1 MVYMS
6 RRNLPEY
13 GDLVIGTVKSI
24 FDHGVYVDLDEYDD
38 LQAYCH
44 VSEVSSTWVRNIRN
58 VMRLGKKVVGRVMRV
73 KENQID
79 ISIKRVSDGLK
90 RKKVEE
96 TKRYKTAL
104 TLLEMS
110 AKIRKISFETAR
122 AEVEDLCTEYYG
134 SFYQAFEESLFSGES
149 IFTDANVSEE
159 WAQVLTDMAKTN
171 LTIPKV
177 EISRDIEII
186 CWEGN
191 GVNSIRDALKKA
203 SKSREEIDAEEEELN
218 MNIYVRGAP
227 MYRFVISARDY
238 ELAEELMSKVVSTIE
253 DSLSTVKASV
263 RVVESK

>member
-1 MVYMS
+1 MS

-24 FDHGVYVDLDEYDD
+24 FDHGVYVDLDEYDN

-96 TKRYKTAL
+96 TKKYKTAI

-134 SFYQAFEESLFSGES
+134 SFYQAFEESLFSGER
-149 IFTDANVSEE
+149 IFTDAGVSEE
-159 WAQVLTDMAKTN
+159 WA
-171 LTIPKV
+171 
-177 EISRDIEII
+177 
-186 CWEGN
+186 
-191 GVNSIRDALKKA
+191 
-203 SKSREEIDAEEEELN
+203 
-218 MNIYVRGAP
+218 
-227 MYRFVISARDY
+227 
-238 ELAEELMSKVVSTIE
+238 
-253 DSLSTVKASV
+253 
-263 RVVESK
+263 

>member
-1 MVYMS
+1 MS
-6 RRNLPEY
+6 RRNLPET

-24 FDHGVYVDLDEYDD
+24 FDHGVYVDLDEYED

-73 KENQID
+73 KEHQID
-79 ISIKRVSDGLK
+79 ISVKRVSDGLK

-96 TKRYKTAL
+96 TKKYKTAI

-134 SFYQAFEESLFSGES
+134 SFYQAFEESLFGGES
-149 IFTDANVSEE
+149 VFSEAGVSEE
-159 WAQVLTDMAKTN
+159 WATILTDIAKKN

-177 EISRDIEII
+177 EISRDLEII

-191 GVNSIRDALKKA
+191 GVNIIRDALKKA
-203 SKSREEIDAEEEELN
+203 SKSRDEIEAGDEELD
-218 MNIYVRGAP
+218 MNVYVRGAP
-227 MYRFVISARDY
+227 MYRFAISARDY
-238 ELAEELMSKVVSTIE
+238 ELAEELMSKVISTIE
-253 DSLSTVKASV
+253 DSLLDYNASV
-263 RVVESK
+263 KVVESK

>member
-1 MVYMS
+1 MS
-6 RRNLPEY
+6 RRNLPET

-24 FDHGVYVDLDEYDD
+24 FDHGVYVDLDEYED

-104 TLLEMS
+104 TLLEMG
-110 AKIRKISFETAR
+110 AKKRKINFETAR
-122 AEVEDLCTEYYG
+122 AEVEDLGTQYYG
-134 SFYQAFEESLFSGES
+134 SLYQAFEEALFGGENAF
-149 IFTDANVSEE
+149 IDAGVTEE
-159 WAQVLTDMAKTN
+159 WSNVLTDIAKKN
-171 LTIPKV
+171 MTIPKV
-177 EISRDIEII
+177 EISRDLEII

-191 GVNSIRDALKKA
+191 GVNLIKDALNKA
-203 SKSREEIDAEEEELN
+203 SKSREEIEAGVEELD

-227 MYRFVISARDY
+227 IYRFVISARDY
-238 ELAEELMSKVVSTIE
+238 ELAEELMSKAISAIE
-253 DSLSTVKASV
+253 DSFTNYSASV
-263 RVVESK
+263 KVVETK

>member
-1 MVYMS
+1 MS
-6 RRNLPEY
+6 RRNLPET

-24 FDHGVYVDLDEYDD
+24 FDHGVYVDLDEYED

-96 TKRYKTAL
+96 TKKYKTAL

-110 AKIRKISFETAR
+110 AKKRKVSFDIAR
-122 AEVEDLCTEYYG
+122 AEVEDLCTEHYG
-134 SFYQAFEESLFSGES
+134 SLYQAFEEALFSGES
-149 IFTDANVSEE
+149 IFTEAGVSEE
-159 WAQVLTDMAKTN
+159 WAQVLTDIARKN

-177 EISRDIEII
+177 EISRDLEII

-191 GVNSIRDALKKA
+191 GVNLIKDALTKA
-203 SKSREEIDAEEEELN
+203 SKSREEIEAVEEELD

-227 MYRFVISARDY
+227 IYRFVISARDY
-238 ELAEELMSKVVSTIE
+238 ELAEELMSKAISAIE
-253 DSLSTVKASV
+253 DTLASYNASV
-263 RVVESK
+263 KVVESK

>member
-1 MVYMS
+1 MS
-6 RRNLPEY
+6 RRNLPET

-24 FDHGVYVDLDEYDD
+24 FDHGVYVDLDEYED

-73 KENQID
+73 KEHQID

-104 TLLEMS
+104 TLLEMG
-110 AKIRKISFETAR
+110 AKKRKINFETAR
-122 AEVEDLCTEYYG
+122 AEVEDLCTQYYG
-134 SFYQAFEESLFSGES
+134 SLYQAFEEALFGGENAF
-149 IFTDANVSEE
+149 IDAGVTEE
-159 WAQVLTDMAKTN
+159 WSNVLTDIAKKN
-171 LTIPKV
+171 MTIPKV
-177 EISRDIEII
+177 EISRDLEII

-191 GVNSIRDALKKA
+191 GVNLIRDALKKA
-203 SKSREEIDAEEEELN
+203 GKSREEIEAGVEELD

-227 MYRFVISARDY
+227 IYRFVISARDY
-238 ELAEELMSKVVSTIE
+238 ELAEELMSKAISAIE
-253 DSLSTVKASV
+253 DSLTNYSASV
-263 RVVESK
+263 KVVETK